1 MYVVSSFSELEKTR
15 KDDPLSIVYKGSLS
29 YPLHV
34 AVNPVIYSIIDRAF
48 MEELKRVFFCCKCK
62 GHCGIGTE
70 LESNKQ
76 LLNELRKQ
84 QDKAPKETNV

>member
-48 MEELKRVFFCCKCK
+48 REELKRVFFCCKCK
-62 GHCGIGTE
+62 GHCGIE

-76 LLNELRKQ
+76 LLNELSKQ
-84 QDKAPKETNV
+84 QDKAQKETNV